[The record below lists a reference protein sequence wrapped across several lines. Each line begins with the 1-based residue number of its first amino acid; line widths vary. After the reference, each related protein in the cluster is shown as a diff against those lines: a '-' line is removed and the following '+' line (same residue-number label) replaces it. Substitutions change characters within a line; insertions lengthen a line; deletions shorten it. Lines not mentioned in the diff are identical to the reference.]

1 MVYLWGLHAAICILV
16 YDTPQFAS
24 WFMWRMRSPSLWVR
38 LLTQRG
44 LCQRHREPVQGRR
57 AMMKKL
63 IIHLLF
69 RTVNGCRLLASSL
82 AIIWLTANFF
92 FFFFLPGNLFKN
104 ILLCEVT
111 QNCKELAFSGKSW
124 VAGRWATLGPSWAVT
139 LSKLEANGPF
149 CGCYNSSWKY
159 QLLYGIVTQI

>member
-1 MVYLWGLHAAICILV
+1 MVYLGGLQAAICILV

-38 LLTQRG
+38 LLTQLG

-69 RTVNGCRLLASSL
+69 RTVNGYRLLASSL
-82 AIIWLTANFF
+82 AIIWLTANV
-92 FFFFLPGNLFKN
+92 FFFLTRKPLQEYTSVWSDRIARSRHFVEKAELQVGGLHWDPREPSLFQRWKQMALFAAVITLPGN
-104 ILLCEVT
+104 T
-111 QNCKELAFSGKSW
+111 SFSMAS
-124 VAGRWATLGPSWAVT
+124 
-139 LSKLEANGPF
+139 
-149 CGCYNSSWKY
+149 
-159 QLLYGIVTQI
+159 

>member
-1 MVYLWGLHAAICILV
+1 MVYLGGLQAAICILV

-69 RTVNGCRLLASSL
+69 RTVNGYRLLASSL
-82 AIIWLTANFF
+82 AIIWLTANVFF
-92 FFFFLPGNLFKN
+92 FFNQETSSRIYFCVKWHRIARSWHFVEKAELQVGGLHWDPREPSLFQSWKQMALFAAVITLPGN
-104 ILLCEVT
+104 T
-111 QNCKELAFSGKSW
+111 SFSMAS
-124 VAGRWATLGPSWAVT
+124 
-139 LSKLEANGPF
+139 
-149 CGCYNSSWKY
+149 
-159 QLLYGIVTQI
+159 